1 MGRVKPATA
10 SSCDMRTC
18 THLNLAYL
26 TSNVPYVKAVRVNY
40 LRQAY
45 NTACR
50 DKGHDNSSTI
60 LTPVAATEKPRGANF
75 FRIHRGSKSETILR
89 SAVEHLPSDQNFL
102 TGDDPPTWGAVAATP
117 TQTPKP
123 DVLMGFNFHL
133 RLTRTTPQRTTPQ
146 RTTPQRTGNERVKRT
161 NRHFRKLYL
170 SLKKSN
176 SYLRVTIGL
185 KAVPF

>member
-1 MGRVKPATA
+1 MFHMWRLSEWIIWARPTQPPAGIKVT
-10 SSCDMRTC
+10 
-18 THLNLAYL
+18 
-26 TSNVPYVKAVRVNY
+26 
-40 LRQAY
+40 
-45 NTACR
+45 
-50 DKGHDNSSTI
+50 TI
-60 LTPVAATEKPRGANF
+60 HRRFWHRCATEKPRGANF

-102 TGDDPPTWGAVAATP
+102 TGDDPPTWGADAATP

-133 RLTRTTPQRTTPQ
+133 WLT